1 MTELRD
7 DFRATAEDIA
17 QDARQLEAIED
28 EKREIDPDDPR
39 ARSLSARAEEL
50 AEELYRKSLA
60 ERDLTDAASEAG

>member
-28 EKREIDPDDPR
+28 EKLSIDPDDPR

-60 ERDLTDAASEAG
+60 ERDLTDAASVEG

>member
-7 DFRATAEDIA
+7 DFRATAQDIA

-28 EKREIDPDDPR
+28 EKLAIDPDDPR
-39 ARSLSARAEEL
+39 ARSLSTRAEEL

-60 ERDLTDAASEAG
+60 ERDLTETASEAG